1 MRIKK
6 LLLSFIFSILFF
18 SSIYAQEDVLQLVPF
33 NGDTLTYINWQII
46 ADTTANGILP
56 NRVYELSRDGIYL
69 HNRIFTVP
77 NGETLRIR
85 AAAGTGEKPI
95 VYLWESGTGSSPTR
109 PPGNFVVLNGASLE
123 LKNICITGFYEPE
136 PDRVDGTQ
144 GGLINTTAAGN
155 SIVLDGV
162 ILSNINGQ
170 HVRVAHTS
178 SKVQI
183 TNSVLANMGALTTSN
198 LGAGKG
204 LDLREA
210 AIDTLIVENTSFVN
224 YQDRAI
230 RHYNF
235 SNPLAGTGNLGY
247 VRINHNTFAN
257 GMGYH
262 GLLSLGSLGDKVM
275 ITNNLFVDAF
285 ALGEDST
292 DATRTAEWA
301 NTGEFY
307 TNGNN
312 KITWIFSTPNDSTE
326 WFVNNNY
333 FTISSEGQNWLNDN
347 HYGNGSFGR
356 APHLS
361 NHIISK
367 LGAAAENA
375 FTEAADLTL
384 NNTPRLMTN
393 MMTWY
398 EDSTGGNR
406 SKNTPG
412 AVFDRMT
419 DDFDRRVIQY
429 YRDSL
434 DASYPTSS
442 VAYTGAEDGFPAGDL
457 NWFPDKLNDWLT
469 DVDDNSIEVIP
480 SEFTLSQNYPNP
492 FNPSTIIKYAIPSK
506 ANVTLKVY
514 DVLGS
519 EVASIINKKVQNI
532 GKYEVK
538 FDASRLS
545 SGVYF
550 YTLNAGNFLQTK
562 KMILIK

>member
-1 MRIKK
+1 
-6 LLLSFIFSILFF
+6 
-18 SSIYAQEDVLQLVPF
+18 
-33 NGDTLTYINWQII
+33 
-46 ADTTANGILP
+46 
-56 NRVYELSRDGIYL
+56 
-69 HNRIFTVP
+69 
-77 NGETLRIR
+77 
-85 AAAGTGEKPI
+85 
-95 VYLWESGTGSSPTR
+95 
-109 PPGNFVVLNGASLE
+109 
-123 LKNICITGFYEPE
+123 
-136 PDRVDGTQ
+136 
-144 GGLINTTAAGN
+144 
-155 SIVLDGV
+155 
-162 ILSNINGQ
+162 
-170 HVRVAHTS
+170 
-178 SKVQI
+178 
-183 TNSVLANMGALTTSN
+183 
-198 LGAGKG
+198 
-204 LDLREA
+204 
-210 AIDTLIVENTSFVN
+210 
-224 YQDRAI
+224 
-230 RHYNF
+230 
-235 SNPLAGTGNLGY
+235 
-247 VRINHNTFAN
+247 
-257 GMGYH
+257 
-262 GLLSLGSLGDKVM
+262 
-275 ITNNLFVDAF
+275 
-285 ALGEDST
+285 
-292 DATRTAEWA
+292 
-301 NTGEFY
+301 
-307 TNGNN
+307 
-312 KITWIFSTPNDSTE
+312 
-326 WFVNNNY
+326 
-333 FTISSEGQNWLNDN
+333 
-347 HYGNGSFGR
+347 
-356 APHLS
+356 
-361 NHIISK
+361 
-367 LGAAAENA
+367 
-375 FTEAADLTL
+375 
-384 NNTPRLMTN
+384 MTN

-519 EVASIINKKVQNI
+519 EVATIIKNKVQNT